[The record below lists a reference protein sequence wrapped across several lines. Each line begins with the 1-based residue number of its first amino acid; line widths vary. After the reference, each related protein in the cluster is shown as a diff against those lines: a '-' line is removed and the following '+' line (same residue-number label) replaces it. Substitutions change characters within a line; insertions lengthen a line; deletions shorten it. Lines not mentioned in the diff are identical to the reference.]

1 VINYRL
7 ASAINPPASPS
18 TNLRFDRLS
27 DVRFRSEYVS
37 DLRRRLT
44 LLRRQL
50 STSDFPED
58 CILRSL
64 LQLSLRLASIAAPL
78 GFPLDQL
85 PILRRT
91 SDLSAHF
98 STNFQLAPDI
108 ASSSFAFEPDSR
120 LSPGAAPSSFPFG
133 PTSNLRQ
140 ISNPPVLPSNQ
151 LPTHHRISRL

>member
-18 TNLRFDRLS
+18 TNLRFHRMSNLRLCS
-27 DVRFRSEYVS
+27 ESVHRLASSTNPVRCQRPTP
-37 DLRRRLT
+37 DI
-44 LLRRQL
+44 
-50 STSDFPED
+50 PGD

-64 LQLSLRLASIAAPL
+64 LQFSLRLSPAAAPRV
-78 GFPLDQL
+78 FPPDQL

-91 SDLSAHF
+91 FDLSAYLP
-98 STNFQLAPDI
+98 TNLRLAPDI

-120 LSPGAAPSSFPFG
+120 LSPDAAPSSFPFG

-140 ISNPPVLPSNQ
+140 ISNPPVLPANQ